1 MPNFPEN
8 KQMNNF
14 LHIFFQ
20 HPLYLRKK
28 GKKFFFRDKQKSW
41 KKIIKWCNEWT
52 DGYVAVGHPWC

>member
-20 HPLYLRKK
+20 HPLYLKKK
-28 GKKFFFRDKQKSW
+28 GKNFFFQIFFFR
-41 KKIIKWCNEWT
+41 
-52 DGYVAVGHPWC
+52 G